1 MRAVRL
7 SSRFPGIDIDRV
19 LVAER
24 IPTDEDDARAERFYR
39 VMARLFRAFGPHVAG
54 LPSVPEDRT
63 QALAAAYTD
72 AHRRLFPA
80 PVLPE
85 EFRNLDLGALA
96 TAIRIVGI
104 VILAPFAEE
113 TLFRGVL
120 QSELRDRM
128 AAWPAIL
135 IQAAVFT
142 ALHALSLVG
151 SSTVAFD
158 IAQLLFEGTIYGWV
172 RHTTRSLYPSMA
184 MHAMGNAVA
193 VLERLLL

>member
-1 MRAVRL
+1 MRTTLLQVG
-7 SSRFPGIDIDRV
+7 PV
-19 LVAER
+19 LVAALFLIALIR
-24 IPTDEDDARAERFYR
+24 IG
-39 VMARLFRAFGPHVAG
+39 RLRRDKIGMVPPVGRWVLWIALFAAYLALFEWISIRAG
-54 LPSVPEDRT
+54 LTAREVHPW
-63 QALAAAYTD
+63 
-72 AHRRLFPA
+72 H
-80 PVLPE
+80 
-85 EFRNLDLGALA
+85 LGALA